1 MFTKVLVVLTRLLV
15 VLRAGVGSTLED
27 SGVVVLE
34 LLSVVDVVLE
44 VVDDVLSVV
53 LEGSVE
59 DDDSE
64 ELDESSFSA
73 AKSAY
78 AKL

>member
-1 MFTKVLVVLTRLLV
+1 M
-15 VLRAGVGSTLED
+15 GSTLED

-34 LLSVVDVVLE
+34 VLSVVDVVDVLE